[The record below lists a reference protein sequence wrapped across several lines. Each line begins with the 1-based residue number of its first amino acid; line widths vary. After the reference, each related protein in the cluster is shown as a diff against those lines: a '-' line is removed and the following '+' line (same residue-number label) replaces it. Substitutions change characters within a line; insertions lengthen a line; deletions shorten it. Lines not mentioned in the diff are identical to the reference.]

1 MSSVTASNNNPT
13 WIIDAPAEG
22 TRDLKLF
29 LAEARIFAEL
39 SRTKS
44 KFLKEQQ
51 DKVVTI
57 CRTLINGQC
66 SPIDSS
72 AALENFKK
80 SEPAAA
86 GNTLRKL
93 LVSLSSS
100 KTAITRS
107 QSREIFEIL
116 KVIDLA
122 RVSPTAIR
130 RRRQTVPARPKS
142 DSGNSGS
149 EFNTSGS
156 TCIVDGA
163 GSTWSS
169 HKATSF
175 LSVEG
180 FSALFAKRAS
190 SHRLS
195 SPVSSVTSHSHGRSS
210 LTTAVAAKPES
221 AQNLALALFGDANM
235 PIADEHP
242 GSYTRSADVVKTHKH
257 FVQFVAEVADDRTE
271 IQLKK
276 LSSIKNVVMFKLHF
290 ALWIANG
297 VLRMTDSRRI
307 DSQSVMTLQ
316 KVKANVYS
324 VACGNSETAEPRGF
338 LFVAPDHIN
347 VFVGENASAEDKPIV
362 AVIRNSTERCLDIQ
376 SSGDSVGSIE
386 LESERILTL
395 KLEERIYDNCLQF
408 QGEYLFV
415 FAGIACAIADECTK

>member
-149 EFNTSGS
+149 EFNTSAS

-169 HKATSF
+169 HKAASF

-257 FVQFVAEVADDRTE
+257 FVQ
-271 IQLKK
+271 
-276 LSSIKNVVMFKLHF
+276 
-290 ALWIANG
+290 